1 MSFFLV
7 KNGSFLQVD
16 AYELIRRVNS
26 SMKRILVI
34 DDHTGLRQ
42 MLRQILE
49 REGYEVVEA
58 GDGKEGIELY
68 RQAPADL
75 IIADVVMPEKDGVEI
90 IRELKRDFP
99 DVRIIAISG
108 GSRTLDP
115 QYCLSAM
122 KALGALYVLTKP
134 FGRKEL
140 LEAVHKL
147 LDSVAAR

>member
-1 MSFFLV
+1 MRNRLFGQA
-7 KNGSFLQVD
+7 NACQ
-16 AYELIRRVNS
+16 LIRHTNS

-34 DDHTGLRQ
+34 DEQAKLRWV
-42 MLRQILE
+42 LRQILE

-68 RQAPADL
+68 RQAPADM
-75 IIADVVMPEKDGVEI
+75 IITDVVMPEKDGIEI

-99 DVRIIAISG
+99 DVRVIAISG
-108 GSRTLDP
+108 GSRTLGA
-115 QYCLSAM
+115 QYCLAAM

-140 LEAVHKL
+140 LEAVHEF
-147 LDSVAAR
+147 LDSRVVC